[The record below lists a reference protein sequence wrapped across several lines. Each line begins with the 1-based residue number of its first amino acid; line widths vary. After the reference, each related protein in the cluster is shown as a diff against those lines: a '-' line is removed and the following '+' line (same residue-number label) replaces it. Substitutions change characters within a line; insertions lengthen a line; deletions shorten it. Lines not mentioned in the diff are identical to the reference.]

1 MPKQDGL
8 APTLMVQ
15 GTASGVGKSL
25 IVAALCRLLKRRGVN
40 VVPFKAQNMSN
51 NAAVTADGGEIG
63 RAQALQARAAGL
75 DPHVDMNPLLLK
87 PMGDTRSDVVVLG
100 QSRPDLTNT
109 PWKERGPAIWPVV
122 DGALRRLRQQ
132 YDFVVIEGA
141 GSPAEINLRPGD
153 YVNMG
158 LARHAGSPVVIVA
171 DIDKGGAFASLFG
184 TWGLLDDADRS
195 HIKAFILNK
204 FRGDASLL
212 APAPEI
218 LEERTGVPVVGVIP
232 RVTHLLPEEDGAGDG
247 MLDGSTADVRIGV
260 VALPRA
266 SNIDDFDPLRA
277 EPNVRVEKI
286 DRAEQLH
293 GLRAVILPGTRN
305 TPGDLTWLWETGLAD
320 GIRSLARTGVAVVGL
335 CGGYQ
340 MLGRSVHDDHQIENQ
355 DSTTTPGLDLLPIR
369 TRYAVTK
376 NTKVVDGAVVRSGP
390 HMFSELSGQ
399 HLDGYEIHHGETESD
414 GAVAWLD
421 YDGREIGHSTGAVW
435 GSYVHGV
442 FGNDTLRALWL
453 RSIGADT
460 DGTAWRARL
469 DAEIDRWADVVEAHV
484 DVDRLIDLAR
494 R

>member
-1 MPKQDGL
+1 M
-8 APTLMVQ
+8 
-15 GTASGVGKSL
+15 
-25 IVAALCRLLKRRGVN
+25 
-40 VVPFKAQNMSN
+40 PFKSQNMSN
-51 NAAVTADGGEIG
+51 NAAVTVEGGEIG

-75 DPHVDMNPLLLK
+75 EPHVDMNPLLLK

-122 DGALRRLRQQ
+122 DGALKRLREQ

-158 LARHAGSPVVIVA
+158 LARHAGSPVVVVA

-184 TWGLLDDADRS
+184 TWGLLDAEDRG

-218 LEERTGVPVVGVIP
+218 LEDRTGVPVVGVIP

-247 MLDGSTADVRIGV
+247 TLDGSTADARIGV

-286 DRAEQLH
+286 DRADQLV

-305 TPGDLTWLWETGLAD
+305 TPGDLAWLWETGLAD
-320 GIRSLARTGVAVVGL
+320 GIRSLAKTGVAVVGL

-340 MLGRSVHDDHQIENQ
+340 MLGRSVHDEHGIESK
-355 DSTTTPGLDLLPIR
+355 DGTAIPALDLLPIR
-369 TRYAVTK
+369 TRYAPTK
-376 NTKVVDGAVVRSGP
+376 NTKVVDGAVVRSGT
-390 HMFSELSGQ
+390 HLFSELAGQ
-399 HLDGYEIHHGETESD
+399 PLGGYEIHHGETESD

-421 YDGREIGHSTGAVW
+421 YDGREIGHSRGSIW

-442 FGNDTLRALWL
+442 FGNDALRARWL
-453 RSIGADT
+453 RSIGADS
-460 DGTAWRARL
+460 DGTAWQARL
-469 DAEIDRWADVVEAHV
+469 DEEIDRWADIVEAHV
-484 DVDRLIDLAR
+484 DVDRLIELAKR
-494 R
+494 